1 MYYHAYPRDWSKTR
15 FSARA
20 AEHVLSYMCNVQL
33 SKLTRNAMTGY
44 RTEGSATQSLTSN
57 SFCSQRTYVVYVRL
71 LNARAIMDRCH
82 VTMTPK
88 QDIAIIIIVPHRM
101 WTPEGPFSIRRNN
114 DYECQDP
121 DLSKIHYDCNCT
133 NRCSY
138 KRPCPCSNIAS

>member
-57 SFCSQRTYVVYVRL
+57 SFCSQRTYVVYCAFIKREGYYGQVSCD
-71 LNARAIMDRCH
+71 NDPQAGYSYNYYSS
-82 VTMTPK
+82 TPN
-88 QDIAIIIIVPHRM
+88 VN
-101 WTPEGPFSIRRNN
+101 T
-114 DYECQDP
+114 
-121 DLSKIHYDCNCT
+121 
-133 NRCSY
+133 
-138 KRPCPCSNIAS
+138 